1 MGILL
6 IEDGNAPD
14 RYRIGKA
21 FARIVLS
28 FHAMRT
34 HWGGYEFRY
43 LAEMHFQIDL
53 ECRLEGH

>member
-34 HWGGYEFRY
+34 HWRERTAT
-43 LAEMHFQIDL
+43 LSK
-53 ECRLEGH
+53 